1 MIHVIIVYKIIYNA
15 GIKPNG
21 TSEEVCDPK
30 CEPGQCC
37 MNGTCL
43 CFDSDSMKVME
54 CKGFVA
60 V

>member
-1 MIHVIIVYKIIYNA
+1 MYIVFYKIIICNA

-21 TSEEVCDPK
+21 TSEVCDPK

-43 CFDSDSMKVME
+43 CFDSDTKKVVE
-54 CKGFVA
+54 CEGLSL
-60 V
+60 